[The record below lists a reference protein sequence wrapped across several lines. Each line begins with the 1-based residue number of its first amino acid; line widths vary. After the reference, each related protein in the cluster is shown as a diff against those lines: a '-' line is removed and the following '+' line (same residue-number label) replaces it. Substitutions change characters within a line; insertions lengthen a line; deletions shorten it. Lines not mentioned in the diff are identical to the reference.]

1 MSSVIVRTVLA
12 AVAACT
18 ALAARAA
25 AAPAGGPGLDVHAL
39 LVKADSFR
47 QATAAVQVDTR
58 VQVWKAGAVDK
69 EREYRV
75 FVKPGRRSLVLSR
88 SAVEKGQKVLMVGD
102 DFWIVLPSS
111 QRPIRITPAQKL
123 LGDAATG
130 DIATLTWAED
140 YGGAVGGE
148 EEVAG
153 VPCTRLDLVAAR
165 KGVTYARITLWL
177 ARADGHP
184 VSADLYV
191 ASEKLAKRATFEMGT
206 LAGRHG
212 VVAMHIRDEIQTGRE
227 TVIRYLTNAPHA
239 IGDEYYNPAF
249 LTRHEPE

>member
-1 MSSVIVRTVLA
+1 MSSSLRSLAVLA
-12 AVAACT
+12 C
-18 ALAARAA
+18 ALAASTARAGA
-25 AAPAGGPGLDVHAL
+25 SPEVHSL
-39 LVKADSFR
+39 LVKADAYR

-58 VQVWKAGAVDK
+58 VQVLKGGAVDK
-69 EREYRV
+69 ERAYRV

-102 DFWIVLPSS
+102 DFWIVLPGS

-140 YGGAVGGE
+140 YAGTVGGE
-148 EEVAG
+148 EDAGG
-153 VPCTRLDLVAAR
+153 VPCTRLDLTAAR

-191 ASEKLAKRATFEMGT
+191 ASEKLAKRATFEMGE
-206 LAGRHG
+206 LGGRRG
-212 VVAMHIRDEIQTGRE
+212 VVAMRIRDEIQTGRE
-227 TVIRYLTNAPHA
+227 TVIEYLTNAAHE

>member
-1 MSSVIVRTVLA
+1 MSSLVVRTA
-12 AVAACT
+12 AAAIAASF
-18 ALAARAA
+18 ALAARAGT
-25 AAPAGGPGLDVHAL
+25 APAGPGADVHAL
-39 LVKADSFR
+39 LQKADSFR

-58 VQVWKAGAVDK
+58 VQVWKGGAVDK
-69 EREYRV
+69 ERDYRV

-140 YGGAVGGE
+140 YAGAVGGE

-153 VPCTRLDLVAAR
+153 VPCTRLDLTAAR

-191 ASEKLAKRATFEMGT
+191 ASEKLAKRATFDMGD
-206 LAGRHG
+206 LGGRHG
-212 VVAMHIRDEIQTGRE
+212 VVAMRIRDEIQTGRE
-227 TVIRYLTNAPHA
+227 TVIQYLTNTPRAL
-239 IGDEYYNPAF
+239 GDEYYNPAF